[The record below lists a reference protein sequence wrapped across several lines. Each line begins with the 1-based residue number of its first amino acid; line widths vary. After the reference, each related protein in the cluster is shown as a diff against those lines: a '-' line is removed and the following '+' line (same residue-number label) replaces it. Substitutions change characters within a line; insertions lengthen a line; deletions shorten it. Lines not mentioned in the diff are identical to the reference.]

1 MQTLNVKHPLKLD
14 QIPSEDTVL
23 IMGYFDGVHEG
34 HQKVISKGVKIAK
47 EKGLKSVLLTF
58 DRSPREVYQNEKNY
72 QYLST
77 VARKA
82 ELVAKLDVDYLYVME
97 FSKTFSKLKPQ
108 EFVDQ
113 YMVQMHAK
121 YVVAGFDYT
130 YGKRD
135 IANMKNLPKY
145 AKGRFEVVTIPEQM
159 YDGQKIGSSS
169 IKELIASD
177 KVDLANKVLGY
188 NYQNQGVVIHGLQRG
203 RTLGY
208 PTANILTTPDQVK
221 PSIGVYVTRIK
232 VNDHWYQAMTSVG
245 YNVTFKEDT
254 GVTIEAN
261 LFDFDEDIYDQ
272 PVRVEWL
279 HYLRG
284 EIKFSG
290 ADELIEQLHID
301 KENSIKYFQ
310 KHNQKG

>member
-1 MQTLNVKHPLKLD
+1 MQTLNVKHPLKAD

-23 IMGYFDGVHEG
+23 IMGFFDGVHEG
-34 HQKVISKGVKIAK
+34 HQKVINKGVKIAK
-47 EKGLKSVLLTF
+47 ENGLKSVLLTF
-58 DRSPREVYQNEKNY
+58 DRSPREVYQHEKNY

-77 VARKA
+77 VARKS

-97 FSKTFSKLKPQ
+97 FSQKFSKLTPQ

-113 YMVQMHAK
+113 YMVRMNAK

-135 IANMKNLPKY
+135 IANMENLPKY
-145 AKGRFEVVTIPEQM
+145 AAGRFEVVTIPEQT
-159 YDGQKIGSSS
+159 YDGRKIGSSS
-169 IKELIASD
+169 IKELIEND
-177 KVDLANKVLGY
+177 KVDQANTVLGY

-208 PTANILTTPDQVK
+208 PTANILTTSDQVK

-232 VNDHWYQAMTSVG
+232 VHDRWYRAMTSVG

-261 LFDFDEDIYDQ
+261 IFDFDEDIYDQ

-284 EIKFSG
+284 EVKFND
-290 ADELIEQLHID
+290 AEELIEQLHLD

-310 KHNQKG
+310 QNN

>member
-1 MQTLNVKHPLKLD
+1 MKILNVKHPLQSD
-14 QIPSEDTVL
+14 QFPNEDTVL

-34 HQKVISKGVKIAK
+34 HQKVINKGVNLAK

-58 DRSPREVYQNEKNY
+58 DRSPREVYQHEKNY

-77 VARKA
+77 VSRKA
-82 ELVAKLDVDYLYVME
+82 ELVAKLGVDYLYVME
-97 FSKTFSKLKPQ
+97 FSKLFSKLLPQ

-113 YMVQMHAK
+113 YMVQMRAK

-135 IANMKNLPKY
+135 IANMENLPKY

-159 YDGQKIGSSS
+159 YDGKKIGSSS
-169 IKELIASD
+169 IKELIANNQ
-177 KVDLANKVLGY
+177 VDLANKVLGY
-188 NYQNQGVVIHGLQRG
+188 SYQNQGVVIHGLQRG

-221 PSIGVYVTRIK
+221 PSIGVYVTRVE
-232 VNDHWYQAMTSVG
+232 VNGKWYPAMTSVG

-261 LFDFDEDIYDQ
+261 IFDFDEDIYDQ

-284 EIKFSG
+284 EVKFDG
-290 ADELIEQLHID
+290 ADGLVQQLHLD
-301 KENSIKYFQ
+301 KDNSLKYFREH
-310 KHNQKG
+310 K